1 MGLFKKLREWDASYG
16 QEGQATPT
24 GGGGAGS
31 GARSSQG
38 PGEAQVIAP
47 SS

>member
-16 QEGQATPT
+16 QEGQAGPRPAAEALAAEPEVPR
-24 GGGGAGS
+24 GQAK
-31 GARSSQG
+31 RKSS
-38 PGEAQVIAP
+38 P